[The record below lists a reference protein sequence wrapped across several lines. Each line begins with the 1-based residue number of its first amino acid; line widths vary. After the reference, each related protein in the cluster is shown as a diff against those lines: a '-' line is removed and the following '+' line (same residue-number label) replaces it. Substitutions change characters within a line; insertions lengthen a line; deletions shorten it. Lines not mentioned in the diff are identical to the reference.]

1 MFSRENRVYGDM
13 HYGRPEWACM
23 DAGESAV
30 QSVNETYLLKWQ
42 LSFRNSGQDQYH
54 TLSPCGSR
62 SCLVQLQKIYQ
73 LSSIRRWYASH
84 WKYCHTFSLGQLTY
98 SVTAS
103 LYVFVSPKWIDS
115 NIRNIQ
121 LKINFV
127 KQEHSETA
135 HSAKAKIWSGMRIR
149 ISELIWIRVRVSA
162 ESVPRCSGF
171 ILLSARVLSLIR
183 IYWWLYDKIHLLKSR
198 PYSLHNGEKNE
209 KWSRI
214 RIRDRIT
221 TKS

>member
-1 MFSRENRVYGDM
+1 MDGRSERVWMLESRQFKVSTKRTCRE
-13 HYGRPEWACM
+13 
-23 DAGESAV
+23 
-30 QSVNETYLLKWQ
+30 LLKWQQ

-54 TLSPCGSR
+54 TLSPCGTR

-98 SVTAS
+98 SVTAP

-135 HSAKAKIWSGMRIR
+135 HSAKAKIWSGIRIR

-183 IYWWLYDKIHLLKSR
+183 
-198 PYSLHNGEKNE
+198 KNRLVIV
-209 KWSRI
+209 W
-214 RIRDRIT
+214 
-221 TKS
+221 